1 MASQECLTIVKKK
14 KLYVG
19 CGLTLAP
26 QQFKDEVERTKE
38 ELDEDWEVMQFLGTT
53 AGTEVDVYQVDIVQ
67 NVGGCDA
74 FVGIMDE
81 PSWGLGY
88 ETHEAIDKGKPTLL
102 VAHAA
107 SKITR
112 LALGA
117 PHFVDISFRRYE
129 DMVRDAPDIAREE
142 FAAVLDPTVGPSQIH
157 SIERRQSSR

>member
-1 MASQECLTIVKKK
+1 MSNPRTLTVVEKK

-26 QQFKDEVERTKE
+26 QEFKDEVERTKE
-38 ELDEDWEVMQFLGTT
+38 ELGRDWEVMQFLGTT
-53 AGTEVDVYQVDIVQ
+53 AGTEVDVYEVDIIR

-74 FVGIMDE
+74 FVGVMDE
-81 PSWGLGY
+81 PSWGLGW
-88 ETHEAIDKGKPTLL
+88 ESREAVMQGKPTLL

-117 PHFVDISFRRYE
+117 PHFVDIGFRRYE
-129 DMVRDAPDIAREE
+129 DMVGDVPGIVREE
-142 FAAVLDPTVGPSQIH
+142 FAEVLNQKAVAS
-157 SIERRQSSR
+157 